1 MIQTIKELRCKRAN
15 ALLATSLYHIRPHM
29 AGNEGRHGA
38 TLWSGKKKARSKGSN
53 RVAVGSNRVAMNPIF
68 AESYRAYS
76 R

>member
-1 MIQTIKELRCKRAN
+1 M
-15 ALLATSLYHIRPHM
+15 
-29 AGNEGRHGA
+29 GR
-38 TLWSGKKKARSKGSN
+38 KKKARSKGSN